1 MIRST
6 IIVWFFVN
14 VRSTVN
20 SWFKELLK
28 SSIAVRVH
36 LNYVNYFLKYII
48 LLKLYATKSWI
59 PRFQTPVF
67 LNKEISQFRFF
78 IFFK

>member
-1 MIRST
+1 MTRST

-28 SSIAVRVH
+28 GFIPIRVN
-36 LNYVNYFLKYII
+36 LNNVNYFLRHII
-48 LLKLYATKSWI
+48 QLKLYAAKVLDSKV
-59 PRFQTPVF
+59 PDA
-67 LNKEISQFRFF
+67 SQ
-78 IFFK
+78 